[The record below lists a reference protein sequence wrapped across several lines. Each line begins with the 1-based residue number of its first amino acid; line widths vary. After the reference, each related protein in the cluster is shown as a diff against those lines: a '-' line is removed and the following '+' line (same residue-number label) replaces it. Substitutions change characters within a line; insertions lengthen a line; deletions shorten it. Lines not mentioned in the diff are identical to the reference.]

1 MNNTLYGLV
10 YTHDEPSGA
19 AADLIAVS
27 NTTAPLCKIIRKNAD
42 IMRSV
47 FPDKKWGEG
56 SIIPA
61 DDVEYPMIARF
72 VNDLNASV
80 WCWSVQSVEYIQDD
94 FLSEKQ
100 MNRLRE
106 LSWINSFASEG
117 FFNDGTSANQLR
129 ALWTAYC
136 LHHSLNTDTKDYD
149 DDLRAIWQ
157 ALQANGGALP
167 YWDDYESFDNF
178 MTNHLRW

>member
-72 VNDLNASV
+72 VNHLNASV

-106 LSWINSFASEG
+106 LSWVNSFTSEG
-117 FFNDGTSANQLR
+117 FFNDNTSANQLR
-129 ALWTAYC
+129 ALWTSYC
-136 LHHSLNTDTKDYD
+136 LHNSLEANTKDYD
-149 DDLRAIWQ
+149 EDLRAIWQ
-157 ALQANGGALP
+157 ALQSIGGELP
-167 YWDDYESFDNF
+167 YWGDYESFYNF
-178 MTNHLRW
+178 MTEYLVW

>member
-1 MNNTLYGLV
+1 MNNTLYGLI

-27 NTTAPLCKIIRKNAD
+27 NTTAPLCKIIRKNVD

-47 FPDKKWGEG
+47 FPDKKWDEG
-56 SIIPA
+56 SNIPA
-61 DDVEYPMIARF
+61 NDVEYPMIARF

-106 LSWINSFASEG
+106 LSWINSFVSEG

-129 ALWTAYC
+129 ALWTSYC
-136 LHHSLNTDTKDYD
+136 LHHNLDADTEDYGE
-149 DDLRAIWQ
+149 DLRGIWQ
-157 ALQANGGALP
+157 ALQSSGSTLP
-167 YWDDYESFDNF
+167 YWNNFENFNNF
-178 MTNHLRW
+178 MTSHLV